1 MAVGRLLL
9 AAVAAFAIASCACD
23 DDAPSEPAPVASVP
37 ELTTAT
43 VSEVTRTT
51 ATCGGIVSSDGGAAV
66 TAKGVCW
73 GQAPLPTTADS
84 VTSDGA
90 GTGGYVSQL
99 TALTAGTTY
108 FVRAYAINSAGTGY
122 GDELTFATLA
132 PDTTHVPVLATAAVT
147 DVSQT
152 EATSGGT
159 VLNDGGAPITARGVC
174 WSTGDEPSIDDD
186 ATLDGDGAG
195 SFVSHLTGLA
205 AGTAYHLRA
214 YATNRVGTGYG
225 EVVPFATTPADPV
238 TVTDIDGNVYR
249 TVRIGSQ
256 LWLADNLR
264 VTRFNNGDP
273 LPNVTDNAAWMALT
287 GPAYCWYLNDEAT
300 YGTVY
305 GALYNWFA
313 VDGASNGGRSI
324 CPVGWHV
331 PTADEW
337 TALTTALGGLNTA
350 GGKLKEAGTVHWLAP
365 NAGATNESGF
375 TALPGGYRGYATGAF
390 NLVRQFGH
398 WWSITAADQSQAW
411 GEGLFYLDSAAN
423 HSPSMMRSGFSIR
436 CVRD

>member
-1 MAVGRLLL
+1 MILTVPRWLFTA
-9 AAVAAFAIASCACD
+9 AAVFAIAVCACD
-23 DDAPSEPAPVASVP
+23 DDAPSEPAPVAAVP
-37 ELTTAT
+37 TLTTAV
-43 VSEVTRTT
+43 VSEVTQTT
-51 ATCGGIVSSDGGAAV
+51 ATCGGAVTSDGGAPV
-66 TAKGVCW
+66 TARGVCW
-73 GQAPLPTTADS
+73 GQATQPTTADS
-84 VTSDGA
+84 TTSDGA
-90 GTGGYVSQL
+90 GTGDFVSQL

-122 GDELTFATLA
+122 GDEL
-132 PDTTHVPVLATAAVT
+132 
-147 DVSQT
+147 S
-152 EATSGGT
+152 
-159 VLNDGGAPITARGVC
+159 
-174 WSTGDEPSIDDD
+174 
-186 ATLDGDGAG
+186 
-195 SFVSHLTGLA
+195 
-205 AGTAYHLRA
+205 
-214 YATNRVGTGYG
+214 
-225 EVVPFATTPADPV
+225 FATTPADPV

-249 TVRIGSQ
+249 TIRIGSQ

-287 GPAYCWYLNDEAT
+287 GPAYCWYLNDDAT

-313 VDGASNGGRSI
+313 VDGASNGDRSI

-331 PTADEW
+331 PTADDW
-337 TALTTALGGLNTA
+337 TTLTTTLGGLGAA
-350 GGKLKEAGTVHWLAP
+350 GGKLKEAGTAHWLAP
-365 NAGATNESGF
+365 NTGATNESGF

-398 WWSITAADQSQAW
+398 WWSSTAADQSQAW
-411 GEGLFYLDSAAN
+411 GEGLFYLDNAAD